1 MTGIEVIINQ
11 ILDEAKEKEK
21 EILDEA
27 EEEILE
33 ISGRAK
39 DEVEKYENDLYKKY
53 ENDLKNYQSVALLMA
68 EQKKRR
74 VLLNAKQEYIENV
87 LNKTYEKLVA
97 SDVNTYFEYVLKLVK
112 KYALAEEGV
121 IVFNHKDRDR
131 MPDDLMDKIQ
141 KIVIEKGG
149 KLTLSDETRKIDS
162 GFVLV
167 YGGVEENCTFKSLM
181 DVDKEKLHDLVNEM
195 VFC

>member
-11 ILDEAKEKEK
+11 ILDEAKAKEK
-21 EILDEA
+21 EILEEA
-27 EEEILE
+27 EVEILE
-33 ISGRAK
+33 ISKHAK
-39 DEVEKYENDLYKKY
+39 DEVQKYENDLYNKY

-68 EQKKRR
+68 EQKKKR
-74 VLLNAKQEYIENV
+74 VILNAKQEYIESI
-87 LNKTYEKLVA
+87 LNKTYNKLVD
-97 SDVNTYFEYVLKLVK
+97 SDVDVYFEYVLKLVK

-121 IVFNHKDRDR
+121 IVFNEKDRAR
-131 MPDDLMDKIQ
+131 MPKDLMDKI
-141 KIVIEKGG
+141 KSIAIEKNGT
-149 KLTLSDETRKIDS
+149 LTLSDKTRKIDS

-167 YGGVEENCTFKSLM
+167 YGGIEENCTFKSLM